1 MLTLYQKNKGND
13 CGKAGSTTN
22 SIITS
27 HCVTLLLSNTVTKKQ
42 KWCQASFKLIFNQA
56 CQQLFLQKKFY
67 SQHYKKQKHLS
78 QKSSI
83 TVKLF
88 YPHVLNRRNPPEVGS
103 GKKEL
108 FFFFKCI
115 TLHCAKKAHYLHS
128 CPVTFY
134 TFNST

>member
-13 CGKAGSTTN
+13 GGKAGSTTN

-42 KWCQASFKLIFNQA
+42 KWCQASFKFIFNQA
-56 CQQLFLQKKFY
+56 CEQLFLQKKFY

-108 FFFFKCI
+108 FFFLSALLCTVLRKHIIC
-115 TLHCAKKAHYLHS
+115 TVVL
-128 CPVTFY
+128 
-134 TFNST
+134 

>member
-42 KWCQASFKLIFNQA
+42 KWCQASFKFIFNQA
-56 CQQLFLQKKFY
+56 CEQLFLQKKFY

-88 YPHVLNRRNPPEVGS
+88 YPHVLKEETRQKWAVGKRS
-103 GKKEL
+103 
-108 FFFFKCI
+108 FFFFFLSALLCTVLRKHIIC
-115 TLHCAKKAHYLHS
+115 TVVL
-128 CPVTFY
+128 
-134 TFNST
+134 

>member
-56 CQQLFLQKKFY
+56 CEQLFLQKKFY

-108 FFFFKCI
+108 FFFFLSALLCTVLRKHIIC
-115 TLHCAKKAHYLHS
+115 TVVL
-128 CPVTFY
+128 
-134 TFNST
+134 